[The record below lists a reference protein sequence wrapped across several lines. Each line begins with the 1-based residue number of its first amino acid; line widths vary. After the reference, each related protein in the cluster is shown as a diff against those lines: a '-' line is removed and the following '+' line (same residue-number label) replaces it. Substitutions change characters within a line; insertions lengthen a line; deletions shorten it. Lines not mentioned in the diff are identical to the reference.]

1 MAQAAAERGGDVIA
15 ALRGNRAFVDQA
27 LERNSAHRK
36 KDGDEEMKRTFNLA
50 DIFELVVQAVPQRI
64 AFGCGEQKLT
74 FAQLDERANRLG
86 NALRARGIGRGDNVG
101 IQLYNCAEYLEA
113 FFACCKIGAIAV
125 NVNYRYVADELQ
137 GLFNSLDLRALVH
150 GADFDAAVLEAIAQ
164 VPTLR
169 LALRVGEVRDGLPAK
184 MRPYEAVLA
193 EGAQELVDPERSDD
207 DIFMLCT
214 GGTTGLPKGVMW
226 PHKALFMGALGGGGY
241 YLRCPPIAAAEEL
254 LQLVPNAPPLAYLA
268 AAPLMHGAAMW
279 ATLISLFSGHPVYVN
294 ERRSF
299 DAAHMLDLIERH
311 RINVM
316 AVVGDA
322 MALPIIEALEAHPGR
337 WPLKSLMIFGNGG
350 AVFSRHLQER
360 LLAQAP
366 HLRPNNGMASSES
379 GVLGGGEKTPEG
391 EGFMRIAP
399 RSDLGVVSEDLR
411 LLTQPGQEGILA
423 RRGHM
428 PLGYY
433 GDPKKTAE
441 TFVEIGA
448 SRWVLTGDR
457 ARIDA
462 TGDYVVL
469 GRGSQ
474 CINTGGEKVYPEEVE
489 EAARRCPA
497 VGDVVVVGI
506 PDARWG
512 SKVVAVVQVQPDR
525 AFDAQAFEQV
535 CRAHLSGYK
544 VPRAVFVAPEVRR
557 SPAGKAD
564 YRWAKAFAEGK
575 VRQEQ

>member
-1 MAQAAAERGGDVIA
+1 
-15 ALRGNRAFVDQA
+15 
-27 LERNSAHRK
+27 
-36 KDGDEEMKRTFNLA
+36 MKRTFNLA
-50 DIFELVVQAVPQRI
+50 DIFEVVAQAVPDRI

-74 FAQLDERANRLG
+74 FSQLDKRANQLG

-113 FFACCKIGAIAV
+113 FFACSKIGAIPV

-137 GLFNSLDLRALVH
+137 GLFNSLHLRGLVY
-150 GADFDAAVLEAIAQ
+150 GADFDAAVLDVLPQ

-169 LALRVGEVRDGLPAK
+169 LALRVGDEQQNLPK
-184 MRPYEAVLA
+184 LVQPYEAVLA
-193 EGAQELVDPERSDD
+193 EGAEQLSDPQRSDD

-226 PHKALFMGALGGGGY
+226 PHKSLFMGALGGGGY
-241 YLRCPPIAAAEEL
+241 YFRRPPIDAPEEL
-254 LQLVPNAPPLAYLA
+254 LQLVPNGPALAYLA

-279 ATLISLFSGHPVYVN
+279 STLISLFSGHPVYVN
-294 ERRSF
+294 DRKNF
-299 DAAHMLDLIERH
+299 DPEHMLDLIERNK
-311 RINVM
+311 INVI

-322 MALPIIEALEAHPGR
+322 MALPIIQALENNPGR

-360 LLAQAP
+360 LLVQVP
-366 HLRPNNGMASSES
+366 HLMLNNGMASSES
-379 GVLGGGEKTPEG
+379 GVLGGGDKTPEG
-391 EGFMRIAP
+391 EGFMRITP
-399 RSDLGVVSEDLR
+399 RPDLSVISEDLR
-411 LLTQPGQEGILA
+411 ILTQPGEEGILS
-423 RRGHM
+423 RRGYT

-441 TFVEIGA
+441 TFVVIDG

-457 ARIDA
+457 ARIDT
-462 TGDYVVL
+462 TGEYVVL

-489 EAARRCPA
+489 EAARRCKS
-497 VGDVVVVGI
+497 VQDVVVIGI
-506 PDARWG
+506 PDERWG
-512 SKVVAVVQVQPDR
+512 SKVAAVVQVQPGQE
-525 AFDAQAFEQV
+525 FDLQDFEKV
-535 CRAHLSGYK
+535 CRANLSGYK
-544 VPRAVFVAPEVRR
+544 VPRAVYVAAEVKR

-564 YRWAKAFAEGK
+564 YRWAKAFAADHEPLSTAA
-575 VRQEQ
+575 VA

>member
-1 MAQAAAERGGDVIA
+1 
-15 ALRGNRAFVDQA
+15 
-27 LERNSAHRK
+27 
-36 KDGDEEMKRTFNLA
+36 MKRTFNLA
-50 DIFELVVQAVPQRI
+50 DIFEVVVQAVPDRI

-74 FAQLDERANRLG
+74 FSQLDKRANQLG

-113 FFACCKIGAIAV
+113 FFACSKIGAIPV

-137 GLFNSLDLRALVH
+137 GLFNSLHLRGLVY
-150 GADFDAAVLEAIAQ
+150 GADFDAAVLDVVPQ

-169 LALRVGEVRDGLPAK
+169 LALRVGDEQQNLPK
-184 MRPYEAVLA
+184 LVQPYEAVLA
-193 EGAQELVDPERSDD
+193 EGAEQLSDPQRSDD

-226 PHKALFMGALGGGGY
+226 PHKSLFMGALGGGGY
-241 YLRCPPIAAAEEL
+241 YFRRPPIDAPEEL
-254 LQLVPNAPPLAYLA
+254 LQLVPNGPALAYLA

-279 ATLISLFSGHPVYVN
+279 STLISLFSGHPVYVN
-294 ERRSF
+294 DRKNF
-299 DAAHMLDLIERH
+299 DPEHMLDLIERNK
-311 RINVM
+311 INVI

-322 MALPIIEALEAHPGR
+322 MALPIIQALENHPGR

-360 LLAQAP
+360 LLVQVP
-366 HLRPNNGMASSES
+366 HLMLNNGMASSES
-379 GVLGGGEKTPEG
+379 GVLGGGDKTPEG
-391 EGFMRIAP
+391 EGFMRITP
-399 RSDLGVVSEDLR
+399 RPDLSVISEDLR
-411 LLTQPGQEGILA
+411 ILTQPGEEGILS
-423 RRGHM
+423 RRGYT

-441 TFVEIGA
+441 TFVVIDG

-457 ARIDA
+457 ARIDT
-462 TGDYVVL
+462 TGEYVVL

-489 EAARRCPA
+489 EAARRCKS
-497 VGDVVVVGI
+497 VQDVVVIGI
-506 PDARWG
+506 PDERWG
-512 SKVVAVVQVQPDR
+512 SKVAAVVQVQPGQE
-525 AFDAQAFEQV
+525 FDLQDFEKV
-535 CRAHLSGYK
+535 CRANLSGYK
-544 VPRAVFVAPEVRR
+544 VPRAVYVATEVKR

-564 YRWAKAFAEGK
+564 YRWAKAFAADHEPLSTAA
-575 VRQEQ
+575 VA

>member
-1 MAQAAAERGGDVIA
+1 
-15 ALRGNRAFVDQA
+15 
-27 LERNSAHRK
+27 
-36 KDGDEEMKRTFNLA
+36 MKRTFNLA
-50 DIFELVVQAVPQRI
+50 DIFEVVAQAVPDRI

-74 FAQLDERANRLG
+74 FSQLDKRANQLG

-113 FFACCKIGAIAV
+113 FFACSKIGAIPV

-137 GLFNSLDLRALVH
+137 GLFNSLHLRGLVY
-150 GADFDAAVLEAIAQ
+150 GADFDAAVLDVLPQ

-169 LALRVGEVRDGLPAK
+169 LALRVGDEQQNLPK
-184 MRPYEAVLA
+184 LVQPYEAVLA
-193 EGAQELVDPERSDD
+193 EGAEQLSDPQRSDD

-226 PHKALFMGALGGGGY
+226 PHKSLFMGALGGGGY
-241 YLRCPPIAAAEEL
+241 YFRRPPIDAPEEL
-254 LQLVPNAPPLAYLA
+254 LQLVPNGPALAYLA

-279 ATLISLFSGHPVYVN
+279 STLISLFSGHPVYVN
-294 ERRSF
+294 DRKNF
-299 DAAHMLDLIERH
+299 DPEHMLDLIERNK
-311 RINVM
+311 INVI

-322 MALPIIEALEAHPGR
+322 MALPIIQALENNPGR

-360 LLAQAP
+360 LLVQVP
-366 HLRPNNGMASSES
+366 HLMLNNGMASSES
-379 GVLGGGEKTPEG
+379 GVLGGGDKTPEG
-391 EGFMRIAP
+391 EGFMRITP
-399 RSDLGVVSEDLR
+399 RPDLSVISEDLR
-411 LLTQPGQEGILA
+411 ILTQPGEEGILS
-423 RRGHM
+423 RRGYT

-441 TFVEIGA
+441 TFVVIDG

-457 ARIDA
+457 ARIDT
-462 TGDYVVL
+462 TGEYVVL

-489 EAARRCPA
+489 EAARRCKS
-497 VGDVVVVGI
+497 VQDVVVIGI
-506 PDARWG
+506 PDERWG
-512 SKVVAVVQVQPDR
+512 SKVAAVVQVQPGQE
-525 AFDAQAFEQV
+525 FDLQDFEKV
-535 CRAHLSGYK
+535 CRANLSGYK
-544 VPRAVFVAPEVRR
+544 VPRAVYVATEVKR

-564 YRWAKAFAEGK
+564 YRWAKAFAADHEPLST
-575 VRQEQ
+575 VAVA

>member
-1 MAQAAAERGGDVIA
+1 
-15 ALRGNRAFVDQA
+15 
-27 LERNSAHRK
+27 
-36 KDGDEEMKRTFNLA
+36 MKRTFNLA
-50 DIFELVVQAVPQRI
+50 DIFELVTQAVPDRI

-74 FAQLDERANRLG
+74 FSQLNERANQLG

-113 FFACCKIGAIAV
+113 FFACTKIGAIPV

-137 GLFNSLDLRALVH
+137 SLFNSLHLRGLVY
-150 GADFDAAVLEAIAQ
+150 GADFDEAVLDVVAQ
-164 VPTLR
+164 VPTMR
-169 LALRVGEVRDGLPAK
+169 LALRVGEPRDGMPKAFV
-184 MRPYEAVLA
+184 PYEKVLA
-193 EGAQELVDPERSDD
+193 EGSKELLDADRSDD

-241 YLRCPPIAAAEEL
+241 YFRRPPIDTPEEL
-254 LQLVPNAPPLAYLA
+254 LQLVPSGPPLAYLA

-279 ATLISLFSGHPVYVN
+279 ATLISLFSGHPVYVS
-294 ERRSF
+294 ERKNF
-299 DAAHMLDLIERH
+299 DPVYMLDLIEDH
-311 RINVM
+311 KINVM

-322 MALPIIEALEAHPGR
+322 MALPIIQTLEENQGR

-360 LLAQAP
+360 LLVQVP
-366 HLRPNNGMASSES
+366 HLMLNNGMASSES
-379 GVLGGGEKTPEG
+379 GVLGSGDKTPGG

-399 RSDLGVVSEDLR
+399 RPDLCVVSEDMRILSE
-411 LLTQPGQEGILA
+411 PGDEGILS
-423 RRGHM
+423 RRGHT

-433 GDPKKTAE
+433 ADPKKTAE
-441 TFVEIGA
+441 TFVVIDG

-457 ARIDA
+457 ARIDT
-462 TGDYVVL
+462 TGEYLVL

-489 EAARRCPA
+489 EAARRYQS
-497 VGDVVVVGI
+497 VQDVVVVGI
-506 PDARWG
+506 ADERWG
-512 SKVVAVVQVQPDR
+512 SKVAAVVQVRQGHE
-525 AFDAQAFEQV
+525 FDLQEFEKV
-535 CRAHLSGYK
+535 CRANLSGYK
-544 VPRAVFVAPEVRR
+544 VPRAVYVAPEVKR

-564 YRWAKAFAEGK
+564 YRWAKAFAADNEPLSAAALA
-575 VRQEQ
+575 

>member
-1 MAQAAAERGGDVIA
+1 
-15 ALRGNRAFVDQA
+15 
-27 LERNSAHRK
+27 
-36 KDGDEEMKRTFNLA
+36 MKRTFNLA
-50 DIFELVVQAVPQRI
+50 DIFELVAQAVPDRI

-74 FAQLDERANRLG
+74 FSQLDKRANQLG

-113 FFACCKIGAIAV
+113 FFACSKIGAIPV

-137 GLFNSLDLRALVH
+137 GLFNSLHLRGLVY
-150 GADFDAAVLEAIAQ
+150 GADFDAAVLDVLPQ

-169 LALRVGEVRDGLPAK
+169 LALRVGDEQQNLPK
-184 MRPYEAVLA
+184 LVQPYEAVLA
-193 EGAQELVDPERSDD
+193 EGAEQLSDPQRSDD

-226 PHKALFMGALGGGGY
+226 PHKSLFMGALGGGGY
-241 YLRCPPIAAAEEL
+241 YFRRPPIDAPEEL
-254 LQLVPNAPPLAYLA
+254 LQLVPNGPALAYLA

-279 ATLISLFSGHPVYVN
+279 STLISLFSGHPVYVN
-294 ERRSF
+294 DRKNF
-299 DAAHMLDLIERH
+299 DPEHMLDLIERNK
-311 RINVM
+311 INVI

-322 MALPIIEALEAHPGR
+322 MALPIIQALENNPGR

-360 LLAQAP
+360 LLVQVP
-366 HLRPNNGMASSES
+366 HLMLNNGMASSES
-379 GVLGGGEKTPEG
+379 GVLGGGDKTPEG
-391 EGFMRIAP
+391 EGFMRITP
-399 RSDLGVVSEDLR
+399 RPDLSVISEDLR
-411 LLTQPGQEGILA
+411 ILTQPGEEGILS
-423 RRGHM
+423 RRGYT

-441 TFVEIGA
+441 TFVVIDG

-457 ARIDA
+457 ARIDT
-462 TGDYVVL
+462 TGEYVVL

-489 EAARRCPA
+489 EAARRCKS
-497 VGDVVVVGI
+497 VQDVVVIGI
-506 PDARWG
+506 PDERWG
-512 SKVVAVVQVQPDR
+512 SKVAAVVQVQPGQE
-525 AFDAQAFEQV
+525 FDLQDFEKV
-535 CRAHLSGYK
+535 CRANLSGYK
-544 VPRAVFVAPEVRR
+544 VPRAVYVAAEVKR

-564 YRWAKAFAEGK
+564 YRWAKAFAADHEPLST
-575 VRQEQ
+575 VAVA

>member
-1 MAQAAAERGGDVIA
+1 
-15 ALRGNRAFVDQA
+15 
-27 LERNSAHRK
+27 
-36 KDGDEEMKRTFNLA
+36 MKRTFNLA
-50 DIFELVVQAVPQRI
+50 DIFELVVQAVPDRI
-64 AFGCGEQKLT
+64 AFGCGEQTLSFK
-74 FAQLDERANRLG
+74 QLDERANQLG

-113 FFACCKIGAIAV
+113 FFACSKIGAIPV

-137 GLFNSLDLRALVH
+137 GLFNSLDLRGLVY
-150 GADFDAAVLEAIAQ
+150 GADFDASVLEVIPQ

-169 LALRVGEVRDGLPAK
+169 LALRVGEAYAGLHK
-184 MRPYEAVLA
+184 VVHSYEKVLA
-193 EGAQELVDPERSDD
+193 EGSKQLSDPDRSDD

-241 YLRCPPIAAAEEL
+241 YFRCLPIETPEEL
-254 LQLVPNAPPLAYLA
+254 LQLVPNGPALAYLA

-279 ATLISLFSGHPVYVN
+279 ATLISLFSGHPVYVSD
-294 ERRSF
+294 RKSF
-299 DAAHMLDLIERH
+299 DPVHMLDLIERH
-311 RINVM
+311 HINVM

-322 MALPIIEALEAHPGR
+322 MALPIIQMLESNPGR
-337 WPLKSLMIFGNGG
+337 WSLRSLMIFGNGG

-360 LLAQAP
+360 LLVQLP
-366 HLRPNNGMASSES
+366 HLMLNNGMASSES
-379 GVLGGGEKTPEG
+379 GVLGGGDKTPEG

-399 RSDLGVVSEDLR
+399 RPDLSVISEDLR
-411 LLTQPGQEGILA
+411 ILTQPGEEGILS
-423 RRGHM
+423 RRGHT

-441 TFVEIGA
+441 TFVLIDG

-457 ARIDA
+457 ARID
-462 TGDYVVL
+462 TNGEYVVL

-489 EAARRCPA
+489 EAARRYLP
-497 VGDVVVVGI
+497 VQDVMVVGL
-506 PDARWG
+506 PDERWG
-512 SKVVAVVQVQPDR
+512 SKVVAVVQVQPGHE
-525 AFDAQAFEQV
+525 FELQEFEKV
-535 CRAHLSGYK
+535 CRANLSGYK
-544 VPRAVFVAPEVRR
+544 VPRAVFVASEVKR

-564 YRWAKAFAEGK
+564 YRWAKAYATDNEPLTAAM
-575 VRQEQ
+575 V